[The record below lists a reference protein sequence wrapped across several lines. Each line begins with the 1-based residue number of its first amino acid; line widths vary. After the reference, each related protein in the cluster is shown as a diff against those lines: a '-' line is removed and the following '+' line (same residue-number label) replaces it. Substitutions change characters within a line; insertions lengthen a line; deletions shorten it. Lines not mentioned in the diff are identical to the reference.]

1 MFGLIVLAIV
11 AAAGAALVLAARL
24 ERSRLQRRVRLEISN
39 RGNVRSR
46 YHLRA
51 EGCVPDELL
60 DCRFLLGGEALA
72 VGGPLAVPAGISVEP
87 GLQEKAG
94 AAGRKA
100 NEKLDRAVGRGG
112 AIADGLATLGSM
124 LPTSIG
130 GPLLR
135 KAATLQRGRMQIR
148 QVQRV
153 PAQAAQLRALVPAR
167 RQHAPAGAGAQAP
180 APAGGEPGWA
190 ETPAVRPGE
199 TLAVDLLIHAAPQS
213 RGRACSFRL
222 VTRSAEEA
230 DAPLVAA
237 EGSVQVGGGFW
248 SHRSLS
254 FAVILAIAIALLLLA
269 AWLAAQGILTWTW

>member
-11 AAAGAALVLAARL
+11 AAAGAALILAARL
-24 ERSRLQRRVRLEISN
+24 ERNRLQRRFRLEITN

-51 EGCVPDELL
+51 GGCVPGELL
-60 DCRFLLGGEALA
+60 DCRFLLGGEALI
-72 VGGPLAVPAGISVEP
+72 VEGPVAVPAATSVEP
-87 GLQEKAG
+87 GLREKVG
-94 AAGRKA
+94 TAGRKA
-100 NEKLDRAVGRGG
+100 NEKLDRAAGRGG
-112 AIADGLATLGSM
+112 AIADGLAALGSM
-124 LPTSIG
+124 LPTSVG

-153 PAQAAQLRALVPAR
+153 PGRAAQLGALMPAPRQHVPA
-167 RQHAPAGAGAQAP
+167 AAGAKAP
-180 APAGGEPGWA
+180 APDGGEPGWA

-199 TLAVDLLIHAAPQS
+199 TLAVDLLIRAAPQS
-213 RGRACSFRL
+213 RGRTCSFRL

-230 DAPLVAA
+230 DAPLVDA

-269 AWLAAQGILTWTW
+269 AWMAAQGILTWTW